1 MSKILIV
8 DDTRIIREGMV
19 RFLEYAFE
27 CAVDE
32 ACDGL
37 EALAKLESSNYSL
50 VLMDYEMPTINGFEC
65 VAKIREIEK
74 VTGIHTPIIGMS
86 ASQKLDIKEKCMQA
100 GMNGYLSKE
109 CSNKE
114 IEDEVRKWVVQN
126 H

>member
-1 MSKILIV
+1 MHKILIV

-19 RFLEYAFE
+19 RVLKNAFG

-37 EALAKLESSNYSL
+37 EALAKLETSNYSL
-50 VLMDYEMPTINGFEC
+50 VLMDYEMPLMNGFEC
-65 VAKIREIEK
+65 VAKIRDVEK
-74 VTGIHTPIIGMS
+74 VTGIHTPIIGMT
-86 ASQKLDIKEKCMQA
+86 ASHKSDIKEKCMQA
-100 GMNGYLSKE
+100 GMNGFLSKE

-114 IEDEVRKWVVQN
+114 IEDEVRKWVVQF